1 MIIKLIGFEISL
13 ALNSCICLFLEDV
26 QACHG
31 KFVAKAGILYNDALD
46 IKAVEAKAEINRW
59 TPVEIKT
66 ILVPTDLRPES
77 MIALR
82 YALTLAK
89 QFDANL
95 TLLHVLEEPYSSDTE
110 VEPGVEGSLDPEKGN
125 EERELALLEEDL
137 RLEYPNCRSC
147 FRIGTAF
154 EQIVHEAQNIKASVI
169 VMSSHSYG
177 WVDRIVHGSA
187 AEMILHST
195 PCPLLVV
202 KEPGKAQ
209 SSDPAETSAPG

>member
-1 MIIKLIGFEISL
+1 MTLSIIKPV
-13 ALNSCICLFLEDV
+13 ED
-26 QACHG
+26 
-31 KFVAKAGILYNDALD
+31 
-46 IKAVEAKAEINRW
+46 KAEINRW
-59 TPVEIKT
+59 SPVEIKT

-110 VEPGVEGSLDPEKGN
+110 LGPSAEGFLHLKKGN
-125 EERELALLEEDL
+125 EERELAFLEEDL
-137 RLEYPNCRSC
+137 RSEHRNCRSC
-147 FRIGTAF
+147 FRVGTAF
-154 EQIVHEAQNIKASVI
+154 EQIVHEAESIKASLI

-177 WVDRIVHGSA
+177 WLDRIVHGSA

-195 PCPLLVV
+195 PCPVLVV
-202 KEPGKAQ
+202 KESDKAQ
-209 SSDPAETSAPG
+209 GSEPAETSAPG

>member
-1 MIIKLIGFEISL
+1 M
-13 ALNSCICLFLEDV
+13 ED
-26 QACHG
+26 
-31 KFVAKAGILYNDALD
+31 
-46 IKAVEAKAEINRW
+46 KAEISRLS
-59 TPVEIKT
+59 PVEIKT

-95 TLLHVLEEPYSSDTE
+95 TLLHVLEEPYTSDTE
-110 VEPGVEGSLDPEKGN
+110 LEPGAEELPVLKKSN
-125 EERELALLEEDL
+125 EERELALLEEEL
-137 RLEYPNCRSC
+137 RSEYRNCRSC
-147 FRIGTAF
+147 FRIGTPF
-154 EQIVHEAQNIKASVI
+154 EQIVREAENVKASLI

-177 WVDRIVHGSA
+177 WLDRIVHGSA

-195 PCPLLVV
+195 PCPVLVV

-209 SSDPAETSAPG
+209 PRNL